1 MLKQKCAKRN
11 HIKRDF
17 LQYIHFVN
25 EIIVHME
32 VFVINNVTLLYC
44 VCNFAVPKCL
54 SPRQA
59 KLVVNNISHTD
70 HSITLQLP
78 NHEQYPECKNTSLA
92 SVEYTVYYRQIKDDR
107 NMDCSTDTNSCSKL
121 VRNNVISTRTHC

>member
-1 MLKQKCAKRN
+1 MQKETAQKEPC
-11 HIKRDF
+11 
-17 LQYIHFVN
+17 LQYMCIVN
-25 EIIVHME
+25 ETIVNME
-32 VFVINNVTLLYC
+32 VCVISNVTLLYC

-54 SPRQA
+54 SPRQT
-59 KLVVNNISHTD
+59 KLVVSNISHTD

-78 NHEQYPECKNTSLA
+78 NHEQYPECKNMSLA

-107 NMDCSTDTNSCSKL
+107 NMDCSTDMNSCSKL